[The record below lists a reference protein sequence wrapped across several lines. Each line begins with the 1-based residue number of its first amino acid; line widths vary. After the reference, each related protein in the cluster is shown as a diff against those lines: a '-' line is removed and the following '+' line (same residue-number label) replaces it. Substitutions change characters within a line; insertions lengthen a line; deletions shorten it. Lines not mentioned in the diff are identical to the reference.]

1 MLCSA
6 GIYTGR
12 MTSFTYTCLL
22 HRSLSQDDDDEDGSD
37 QDEYLKDGFV
47 VDETEIQKVHNRINR
62 VKSIW

>member
-1 MLCSA
+1 
-6 GIYTGR
+6 